1 MNPSPR
7 WTQIRPRIVMDTLRD
22 INQND
27 GITVVV
33 TLHQVDYALRYC
45 ERIVALRQGHVF
57 YDGSGRQFDNERF
70 DHLYRSINRIE
81 ENAKAA

>member
-1 MNPSPR
+1 
-7 WTQIRPRIVMDTLRD
+7 MDTLRD

-33 TLHQVDYALRYC
+33 TLHQVDYAPALLRTH
-45 ERIVALRQGHVF
+45 RRPAPRHVF
-57 YDGSGRQFDNERF
+57 YDGSGQQFDNERF
-70 DHLYRSINRIE
+70 DHLYRGINRIE